1 MNEDMESDM
10 REAAISHQMDDDAKL
25 LESQSVEVS

>member
-10 REAAISHQMDDDAKL
+10 REAAISRNMDDDEKM
-25 LESQSVEVS
+25 LEAQSVEVS